1 MKGATHLRAN
11 AGTADETTDQKAS
24 KRGVKWYRGIGE
36 GGVTV
41 TMPISRV
48 NQPAHAGYICQ
59 HRHHRHRHRQRCE
72 VRLTR
77 ADLELE
83 VELEGSAWR
92 GKYAVAAT
100 GNWVWQAG
108 RGDKELGQA

>member
-1 MKGATHLRAN
+1 
-11 AGTADETTDQKAS
+11 
-24 KRGVKWYRGIGE
+24 
-36 GGVTV
+36 
-41 TMPISRV
+41 MPISRV

-59 HRHHRHRHRQRCE
+59 HRHHRHRHRFE

-100 GNWVWQAG
+100 GTATGCGKQGEGIRSWG
-108 RGDKELGQA
+108 RHEREAQKQSKLQEKAKKGANEVG